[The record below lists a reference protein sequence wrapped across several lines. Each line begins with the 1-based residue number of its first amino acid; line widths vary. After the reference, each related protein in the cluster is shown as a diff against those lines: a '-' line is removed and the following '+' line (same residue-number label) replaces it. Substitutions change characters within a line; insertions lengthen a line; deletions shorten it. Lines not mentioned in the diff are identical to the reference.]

1 MYSLR
6 KGGQGGFP
14 EEVTFEWEGNS
25 SRNRMCKDPETETVL
40 AYLKDSKKA
49 SVGSHG
55 ENKTDRLRGDKG
67 PWVM

>member
-55 ENKTDRLRGDKG
+55 EN
-67 PWVM
+67 